1 MQHAQNI
8 SAEKSIRLDAEGDLE
23 LWLLGLETR
32 DEFNAFVLKVYND
45 AFAKDDY
52 KISAHE
58 IAEPTAEY
66 FHRARVCGVRHKSGT
81 LIGEPM
87 HFWNRDRYPCA
98 FQLGAFKD
106 YMRAHH
112 PERYAFLYERAVSA
126 GAA

>member
-1 MQHAQNI
+1 MQHAQKI

-32 DEFNAFVLKVYND
+32 DEFNAFVLKVYNG

-52 KISAHE
+52 KI
-58 IAEPTAEY
+58 P
-66 FHRARVCGVRHKSGT
+66 ARE
-81 LIGEPM
+81 IGEPV
-87 HFWNRDRYPCA
+87 HFWNRDRYPGA

-112 PERYAFLYERAVSA
+112 PERYAFLYERAASA